1 MSLYSDHKNRS
12 FDVIL
17 LVELCKMDL
26 TLVCYVELQIKAMK
40 QLFLC
45 EAEVH
50 VQSFMLKSVV
60 LKIKPFDLYESSSSN
75 FSQHYRPHF
84 IHESHENM
92 GNDYQLEEFL
102 IVNHI
107 LLVNTSENL

>member
-1 MSLYSDHKNRS
+1 
-12 FDVIL
+12 
-17 LVELCKMDL
+17 
-26 TLVCYVELQIKAMK
+26 MK

-75 FSQHYRPHF
+75 FPQQYRPHF

-107 LLVNTSENL
+107 LLVNTSENVQGIV

>member
-1 MSLYSDHKNRS
+1 
-12 FDVIL
+12 
-17 LVELCKMDL
+17 
-26 TLVCYVELQIKAMK
+26 MK

-50 VQSFMLKSVV
+50 VHSFMLKSVF

-75 FSQHYRPHF
+75 FSQQYRPHF
-84 IHESHENM
+84 IYESHENIE
-92 GNDYQLEEFL
+92 NDHPLQEFL

-107 LLVNTSENL
+107 LLVSTSENV